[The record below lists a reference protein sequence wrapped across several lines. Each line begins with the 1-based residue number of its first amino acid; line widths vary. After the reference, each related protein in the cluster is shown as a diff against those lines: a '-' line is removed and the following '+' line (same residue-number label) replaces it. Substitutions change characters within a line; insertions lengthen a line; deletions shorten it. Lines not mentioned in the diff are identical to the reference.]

1 MVNSASTAQASLWRK
16 VFYNSRAN
24 GAPYHGD
31 YLPAHLWSW
40 PSGTYLQRRLREVR
54 ENDGEHLAARIFD
67 ASLVGSG
74 QPRPDE
80 S

>member
-1 MVNSASTAQASLWRK
+1 MVHSVSTVEANLWLK

-24 GAPYHGD
+24 GAPYYGD

-54 ENDGEHLAARIFD
+54 ENEAEHCQSRNFIGGFA
-67 ASLVGSG
+67 GSERL
-74 QPRPDE
+74 RPDE

>member
-1 MVNSASTAQASLWRK
+1 MVNSASTVEASLWRK
-16 VFYNSRAN
+16 IFSNSRAN
-24 GAPYHGD
+24 GAPYFGD

-54 ENDGEHLAARIFD
+54 ENDGEPSTGRSFD
-67 ASLVGSG
+67 ANLVGSR
-74 QPRPDE
+74 QSRPDE